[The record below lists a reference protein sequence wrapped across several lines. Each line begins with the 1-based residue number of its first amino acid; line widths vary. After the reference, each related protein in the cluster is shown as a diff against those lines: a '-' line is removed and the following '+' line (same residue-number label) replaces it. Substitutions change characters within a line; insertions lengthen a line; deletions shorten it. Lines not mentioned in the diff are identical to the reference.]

1 MIRTV
6 VDKPSDLLAHLTTH
20 GHPDPPFAVEAM
32 DPDLRAGHMVIWPY
46 GVDIEPFGYIGRSTQ
61 DGLDAEA
68 AAWVKNKKRRAGFAK
83 KKGALAGQHA
93 PAVQTPSWKTT
104 NSNWNTDERERTNE

>member
-1 MIRTV
+1 MQRVV
-6 VDKPSDLLAHLTTH
+6 VDKPSDLLAHLTEH

-32 DPDLRAGHMVIWPY
+32 APDLRAGHMVIWPY
-46 GVDIEPFGYIGRSTQ
+46 GVMEMQDPEPFGYIGRSTQ

-83 KKGALAGQHA
+83 GRKTEGA
-93 PAVQTPSWKTT
+93 PSWKTT

>member
-20 GHPDPPFAVEAM
+20 GHPDPNFAVEAM
-32 DPDLRAGHMVIWPY
+32 APDLRAGHMVIWPY
-46 GVDIEPFGYIGRSTQ
+46 GVMEMQDPEPFGYIGRSTQ

-83 KKGALAGQHA
+83 KKGA